1 MDKYKFG
8 ELIYTQRKK
17 LGLTQDEL
25 GRRLKVTNK
34 AVSKWETGETLRDV
48 LLLKPLADELQIS
61 VDELLTQQKPNVE
74 KVYIKPKAFPY
85 VILSVAI
92 FILLLV
98 VSILSLSLVST
109 KYHKVDIENAS
120 EFYQIN
126 CCEKS
131 TFSNY
136 ALTIEG
142 SITETQDIKDAL
154 LVFEIDVQYYYLN
167 ENNEVC
173 EILYLGRS
181 FTYDGSSS
189 SFSITVSPKNTIDDF
204 KYFYGFNI
212 EYKII
217 EAEGRVKL

>member
-1 MDKYKFG
+1 M
-8 ELIYTQRKK
+8 
-17 LGLTQDEL
+17 
-25 GRRLKVTNK
+25 
-34 AVSKWETGETLRDV
+34 
-48 LLLKPLADELQIS
+48 
-61 VDELLTQQKPNVE
+61 
-74 KVYIKPKAFPY
+74 
-85 VILSVAI
+85 
-92 FILLLV
+92 

-136 ALTIEG
+136 DLTIEG

-204 KYFYGFNI
+204 KSFYGFNI
-212 EYKII
+212 EYKIV

>member
-34 AVSKWETGETLRDV
+34 AVSKWETGETLPDV

-61 VDELLTQQKPNVE
+61 VDELLTQQKPEVE

-85 VILSVAI
+85 VILGVVI
-92 FILLLV
+92 FILLLSL
-98 VSILSLSLVST
+98 SILTLSFVST
-109 KYHKVDIENAS
+109 KYETINVENAS

-126 CCEKS
+126 CCDKS
-131 TFSNY
+131 TLDNY
-136 ALTIEG
+136 DLTIDG
-142 SITETQDIKDAL
+142 SILETADIKNAL
-154 LVFEIDVQYYYLN
+154 LVFEIDIQYYYLN
-167 ENNEVC
+167 ENDEVC
-173 EILYLGRS
+173 EILYLGRT

-189 SFSITVSPKNTIDDF
+189 QFSITVSPKNTINDF
-204 KYFYGFNI
+204 KSFYGFNI
-212 EYKII
+212 EYTII
-217 EAEGRVKL
+217 EAKGRATH